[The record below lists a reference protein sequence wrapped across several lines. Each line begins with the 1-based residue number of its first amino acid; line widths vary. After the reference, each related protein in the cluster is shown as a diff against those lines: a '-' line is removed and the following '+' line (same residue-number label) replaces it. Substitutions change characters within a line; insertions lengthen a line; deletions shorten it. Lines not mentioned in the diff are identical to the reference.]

1 MKNTSTV
8 DNLIENLTK
17 RGLKCETHENQKNF
31 ILPGSDR
38 MLNTKYVTA
47 SFDSVYY
54 IAYDSYG
61 TKAYTSKTYTGLYSI
76 INLPKTAE
84 CNIYRKDWTDH
95 FFRINKHKTGIKF
108 IDDNLTIT
116 SRSGWTPRDI
126 ISDSDVSTYL
136 KIAKNFTPV
145 KLIIQNDYISILQ
158 NLNDKKVI
166 GIETDTWLYN
176 DIDLDIFLNLGVQLI
191 KNLTNACT

>member
-8 DNLIENLTK
+8 ENLIENLTK

-31 ILPGSDR
+31 IVPGSDR
-38 MLNTKYVTA
+38 MRNTKYVTT
-47 SFDSVYY
+47 SFDSMYF
-54 IAYDSYG
+54 ITYDSFG
-61 TKAYTSKTYTGLYSI
+61 TKAYTSRTYSGLYSI
-76 INLPKTAE
+76 IKLPLTAE

-116 SRSGWTPRDI
+116 SRSGWTPGEI
-126 ISDSDVSTYL
+126 ISDSDVSTFL
-136 KIAKNFTPV
+136 EISKRFTPV
-145 KLIIQNDYISILQ
+145 KLIIQNEYISLIQ
-158 NLNDKKVI
+158 NLNDKKVV
-166 GIETDTWLYN
+166 GIETDSWLYEES
-176 DIDLDIFLNLGVQLI
+176 DLDIFLNLGGQLI